1 MSELVGCSEEAGELD
16 GQGSRSCSVEQC
28 EGSSVNVFGEIL
40 GCKES
45 VMFGIS
51 SLDAT
56 EEGWRVG
63 LSVVRVTT
71 DNGVKLG

>member
-1 MSELVGCSEEAGELD
+1 VSELVGCSEEAGELD

-28 EGSSVNVFGEIL
+28 EGSSVNVGEIL
-40 GCKES
+40 GWKEG